1 MIQRTRVQDHKKA
14 SGGGSEDISKSDRSS
29 IFPSID
35 DKVFSGC
42 GLRKSTH
49 SDLKTN
55 VIVFPPSAF
64 ILIAIELIG
73 LPSAIVNTHVY
84 V

>member
-1 MIQRTRVQDHKKA
+1 
-14 SGGGSEDISKSDRSS
+14 
-29 IFPSID
+29 
-35 DKVFSGC
+35 
-42 GLRKSTH
+42 
-49 SDLKTN
+49 
-55 VIVFPPSAF
+55 VIVFPPSVF